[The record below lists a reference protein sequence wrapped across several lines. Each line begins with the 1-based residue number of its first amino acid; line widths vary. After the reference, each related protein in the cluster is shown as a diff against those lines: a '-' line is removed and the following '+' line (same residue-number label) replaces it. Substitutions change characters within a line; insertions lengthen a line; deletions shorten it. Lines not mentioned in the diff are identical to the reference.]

1 MTKNLITL
9 NLFKEG
15 ESFEGFGKLGLEGT
29 DPSAAGGIFNQ
40 IISTTVGLM
49 TVIAFVWFIFLL
61 LIGGYDM
68 MQAGGDSKALE
79 SAKKKLMTAV
89 QGLLFVIA
97 AIFIIKLL
105 GFLLGIDNILNPAL
119 FLENLNK

>member
-1 MTKNLITL
+1 
-9 NLFKEG
+9 
-15 ESFEGFGKLGLEGT
+15 
-29 DPSAAGGIFNQ
+29 
-40 IISTTVGLM
+40 
-49 TVIAFVWFIFLL
+49 
-61 LIGGYDM
+61 M